1 MIQCLWLCCSW
12 GHEGF
17 SHDYH
22 CGRRCAE
29 LALQVLNVMQLLS
42 LKQGQCIYLYIK
54 CKCKLALYWV
64 MLKVL
69 GTRRFS
75 RLFCYVTCWGLPVW
89 KQTFSIIQQLHL
101 RAKRA
106 LLEKRFFEMS
116 CVRLWHNWH
125 SSLWEPFHWQ
135 LRIQDSFKCH
145 MFDSESYL
153 AKVWTVDS
161 GPATS
166 CRDAIRN
173 HPAKCASTLHNECS
187 TAHCWLLA

>member
-1 MIQCLWLCCSW
+1 MSLIVLLLGAWRLLTWLSLWPQVCRACPSSLEC
-12 GHEGF
+12 HAV
-17 SHDYH
+17 
-22 CGRRCAE
+22 AE
-29 LALQVLNVMQLLS
+29 LEAGTVYIS
-42 LKQGQCIYLYIK
+42 IYKI

-89 KQTFSIIQQLHL
+89 KPTFSIIQQLHL